1 MNPSDLKTAI
11 ERRHGGVASLVQ
23 TVPVRAHLM
32 GTVRW
37 QGVVYIFALANNR
50 KARRAYAWP
59 ASPVAAPDGRIFTAL
74 HIGPIDSPTGAVC
87 AALADAVREDR
98 YAELQRARQAG

>member
-1 MNPSDLKTAI
+1 MNSSALKAAI

-32 GTVRW
+32 G
-37 QGVVYIFALANNR
+37 
-50 KARRAYAWP
+50 
-59 ASPVAAPDGRIFTAL
+59 
-74 HIGPIDSPTGAVC
+74 
-87 AALADAVREDR
+87 AVRENR